1 MPHTGNPLQQT
12 PLTQMI
18 HATTPQKQK
27 LAAIRYL
34 TNHLL
39 NYPTKDSEKENDIM
53 MQILYNNKY

>member
-1 MPHTGNPLQQT
+1 
-12 PLTQMI
+12 MI

-39 NYPTKDSEKENDIM
+39 NYPTKDPEKENDIM